1 MQNEYHNRVEF
12 SIHTK
17 GSVEN
22 AESVCPIMGFSP
34 GVLISLVCCCLVAKS
49 CLTLWEPLTVACQ
62 ASLSMGLPRQGYWS
76 GLPFPP
82 PGDLPDPGIEPVSPA
97 LSGRLFTDEPP
108 ERTTHHPKC
117 SHKSDRWLGSWLLL
131 GYLPWRSSERTKGK
145 GV

>member
-49 CLTLWEPLTVACQ
+49 CPTLWEPLTARTLGKLTARLLCTWDFPGKDTGVGCHFLLQGIFLTQGLNLCLLHCQ
-62 ASLSMGLPRQGYWS
+62 ADSLLMSHQRGPL
-76 GLPFPP
+76 
-82 PGDLPDPGIEPVSPA
+82 IT
-97 LSGRLFTDEPP
+97 LSVV
-108 ERTTHHPKC
+108 
-117 SHKSDRWLGSWLLL
+117 
-131 GYLPWRSSERTKGK
+131 TK
-145 GV
+145 VIDS